1 MNKIKILLALVLILS
16 ISSIAYAL
24 DLTID
29 DNTFTYEGPN
39 VSLVLN
45 GNEFKPSKDQMPPVI
60 IENRTLVPV
69 REVFEKLAGI
79 VTWDND
85 NKKAVISMKASTIE
99 LTINSKTAL
108 VNGQPTELD
117 VPAKI
122 INNKTMVPVRFISEN
137 CGLTVEWNNDTKTVS
152 ITDPVAYTTSDN
164 IVINA
169 LNNKYAKFFGE
180 KKSKT
185 TTYQLC
191 NMIQTN
197 NIGDPS
203 HKIVIRYYGSNQPE
217 QVVETAADIYTL
229 TSSIIKTTRSNFNI
243 SGECDE
249 NGYINKINIERVD
262 W

>member
-1 MNKIKILLALVLILS
+1 MNKIRLLIAVVLILTV
-16 ISSIAYAL
+16 SSIAYAL
-24 DLTID
+24 ELTID
-29 DNTFTYEGPN
+29 DTTFTYEGPN

-45 GNEFKPSKDQMPPVI
+45 GNDFKPSKDQMPPVI
-60 IENRTLVPV
+60 IEDRTLVPV

-79 VTWDND
+79 VNWDND
-85 NKKAVISMKASTIE
+85 NRKAIISMKGNTIE

-108 VNGQPTELD
+108 VNGQATELD

-137 CGLTVEWNNDTKTVS
+137 CGLTVEWNDYTKTVS
-152 ITDPVAYTTSDN
+152 ITDPVAYTPSNN
-164 IVINA
+164 IVVNS

-180 KKSKT
+180 RKSKT

-203 HKIVIRYYGSNQPE
+203 HAITIRYYGSNQPE
-217 QVVETAADIYTL
+217 TIVESGVDIYTL
-229 TSSIIKTTRSNFNI
+229 TSSIIKTST
-243 SGECDE
+243 
-249 NGYINKINIERVD
+249 ERNCSLKAAASL
-262 W
+262 